1 MNKNTAQSVSMSL
14 QYAFFLIA
22 TVAVLT
28 YQFVSSIYCIMI
40 AMIGYV
46 VAFGIASIT
55 AIMNLIE
62 LVVASKKVSH
72 ESDSLV
78 ATGNKEVLHSKK
90 ELTHNIIS
98 TIVWSAMFIF
108 AVVVMITYFAKP

>member
-1 MNKNTAQSVSMSL
+1 MSL

-40 AMIGYV
+40 AIIGYV
-46 VAFGIASIT
+46 LAFGIASVT
-55 AIMNLIE
+55 AIVNLIE
-62 LVVASKKVSH
+62 IVVASKSVSN
-72 ESDSLV
+72 EDAALV
-78 ATGNKEVLHSKK
+78 ASSNKEVLHSKK
-90 ELTHNIIS
+90 EVWNCVLS

-108 AVVVMITYFAKP
+108 SVVVMITYFAKI